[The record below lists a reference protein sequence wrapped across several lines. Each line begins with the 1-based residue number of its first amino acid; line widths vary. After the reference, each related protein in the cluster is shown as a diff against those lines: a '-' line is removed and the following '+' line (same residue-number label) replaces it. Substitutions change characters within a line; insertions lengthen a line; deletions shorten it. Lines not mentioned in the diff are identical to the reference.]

1 MLLKYCLTTIFKKR
15 ERERKK
21 REKRGERKKIGERR
35 EEREASSNRI
45 VEKVAATES

>member
-1 MLLKYCLTTIFKKR
+1 MCCLCTDKLEREER
-15 ERERKK
+15 ERERRDR
-21 REKRGERKKIGERR
+21 REKR

>member
-1 MLLKYCLTTIFKKR
+1 VCCLCTDKLEREER
-15 ERERKK
+15 ERERRDR
-21 REKRGERKKIGERR
+21 REKR